1 MMKYAYYGHPI
12 WYYTHLTVDTE
23 YHSKY
28 MVIINTVYGDVRTI
42 FTVLF
47 MIKYWYYSH
56 PIWYYTHLT
65 VDTGYHSKYMVIIPC
80 RGGGYTTDVIRPL
93 HTVLFMMKYAYY
105 GHPTYRVL

>member
-1 MMKYAYYGHPI
+1 MMVLHSPDCLVDTMYGGILLMLGSYIRMKYAYYGHPT

-42 FTVLF
+42 YTVLF

-65 VDTGYHSKYMVIIPC
+65 VD
-80 RGGGYTTDVIRPL
+80 R
-93 HTVLFMMKYAYY
+93 
-105 GHPTYRVL
+105 YRVSK